1 MELLVVKILSALVLP
16 PGGNIVLA
24 VVALGLWR
32 RLRAVAVILMTISL
46 VTLYL
51 FSTPKLSDFLFESV
65 ESVHPRLPGAALAE
79 NVGAIVVLAGGRNTN
94 AREYGGETVS
104 LPSLVRLRYAA
115 RLQRETG
122 LPLLVSGGR
131 VYGIE
136 STSESALMKD
146 VLEQELHA
154 SVRWLEERSRT
165 TAENAAYSAELLGKE
180 NIPAIVL
187 VTEAAHMPRSV
198 EAFEKQGIAVY
209 PAPTGHR
216 GGQGSQGGRAGIL
229 DWLPSSK
236 ALDKSRAALHELLG
250 RAWYA
255 LRY

>member
-24 VVALGLWR
+24 VAALGLWR

-136 STSESALMKD
+136 TTSESALMKD
-146 VLEQELHA
+146 VLEKELYA

-165 TAENAAYSAELLGKE
+165 TAENAAYSAELLRKE

-187 VTEAAHMPRSV
+187 ITEAAHMPRSV
-198 EAFEKQGIAVY
+198 EAFEKQGITVHA
-209 PAPTGHR
+209 APTGHR
-216 GGQGSQGGRAGIL
+216 SGRGEQVGIL
-229 DWLPSSK
+229 GWLPSSS
-236 ALDKSRAALHELLG
+236 ALDKSRIALHELLG